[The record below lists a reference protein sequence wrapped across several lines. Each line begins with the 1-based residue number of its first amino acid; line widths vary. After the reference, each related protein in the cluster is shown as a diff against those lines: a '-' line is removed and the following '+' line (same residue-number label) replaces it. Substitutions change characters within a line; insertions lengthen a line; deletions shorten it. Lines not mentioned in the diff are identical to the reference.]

1 MLSEGEITEK
11 EAFCLQVDNILASV
25 IQHMVTLNK
34 GLASEENKLVRQQQ
48 NILLTNIQC
57 L

>member
-1 MLSEGEITEK
+1 VLSEGEITEK